1 MKPRFFVL
9 LLSVLAL
16 LAACGPAKDKVRI
29 EGKFKNLQN
38 AEFYLY
44 AAESAFDGIDTVR
57 IEGGKFKFE
66 RSLAGPTIFT
76 MLYPNFSRT
85 LFVAEPGQT
94 IEIAANAEHLEEI
107 AITGNDANERLTKF
121 RREISERKESDR
133 RLAAVQYVRDNAKSL
148 DGTAVFLQFFA
159 EDKQPSADVLPLL
172 DVLRKNQSDDAVAA
186 ALDARLR
193 PVLATASGSPL
204 PAFALE
210 TLDGRTLTNADFR
223 GKPLLIVFCANWQ
236 GDSRQFLERIR
247 RIREAF
253 PGRLGVIAISL
264 DTSKKT
270 CRQMDELDALGAPVV
285 CDEKGFLSPVVETL
299 GVRYVPGCILA
310 DADGKVVGR
319 DFTADELEDEVAKL
333 LN

>member
-1 MKPRFFVL
+1 MTQKKLLCLLSLVL
-9 LLSVLAL
+9 LV
-16 LAACGPAKDKVRI
+16 ACGPAKDKVRI

-57 IEGGKFKFE
+57 IERGKFKFE
-66 RSLAGPTIFT
+66 RTLAEPTIFT
-76 MLYPNFSRT
+76 MLYPNFSRSF
-85 LFVAEPGQT
+85 FVAEPGQT
-94 IEIAANAEHLEEI
+94 IDIAANAEHLDEI

-133 RLAAVQYVRDNAKSL
+133 RLAAAQYVRDNAKTL

-159 EDKQPSADVLPLL
+159 EDKQPADDVLPLL
-172 DVLRKNQSDDAVAA
+172 DVLQKAQPEDPLMT

-193 PVLATASGSPL
+193 PLLKTAVGADL
-204 PAFALE
+204 PAFALT

-223 GKPLLIVFCANWQ
+223 GKPLLIVFCAHWQ
-236 GDSRQFLERIR
+236 GDSRHYLDRVR

-253 PGRLGVIAISL
+253 PGRLGVLAISL

-270 CRQMDELDALGAPVV
+270 CRQMDEINELGAPIV
-285 CDEKGFLSPVVETL
+285 CDELSFLSPVVETL
-299 GVRYVPGCILA
+299 GVRFVPGCILTT
-310 DADGKVVGR
+310 ADGKVVGR